1 MRKREFAML
10 RSVGVSKK
18 GFYKIVCL
26 ESVLYGLKSLIIG
39 LPLSFVISYGMN
51 KALGSSAYPF
61 TFDYKTYLIV
71 IVAVFLIVGLTMFYA
86 VNKIKKGSIIEA
98 LKEDID

>member
-1 MRKREFAML
+1 
-10 RSVGVSKK
+10 
-18 GFYKIVCL
+18 
-26 ESVLYGLKSLIIG
+26 
-39 LPLSFVISYGMN
+39 MN

-61 TFDYKTYLIV
+61 TLDYKMYLIV